1 MDNPPFDMVIDKQ
14 TLKIRKEGVSLTV
27 TDDIKIPVV
36 GIVLARRIVSEERNA
51 HIGIRST
58 LSDRLHH
65 GKQHGNHQADRI
77 QKPSHLNVIYG
88 MDAPT

>member
-1 MDNPPFDMVIDKQ
+1 MSFI
-14 TLKIRKEGVSLTV
+14 V

-36 GIVLARRIVSEERNA
+36 GIVLASRKVSEERNA

-58 LSDRLHH
+58 LGDRLYR
-65 GKQHGNHQADRI
+65 GKQHGNHQADRK